1 MRKDNFGICLSFYAV
16 LAFVL
21 AMLHSTIPLMLLLGF
36 VIVVHKDQWLS
47 MQVMQAFFLSMFYG
61 IIDGIIDVITGIIRP
76 FYSVP
81 ILGGLLSGAFNII
94 DSLIYLIIFVFAII
108 GISKVAKEQ
117 DANIPVAKTFAEK
130 AFGLVKNVTY
140 TQSAPVQNPAPVQ
153 NNTPVQNPAPT
164 QEAAPAQESDNNNS
178 YTLN

>member
-21 AMLHSTIPLMLLLGF
+21 AMLGFTTLVALLLGF

-47 MQVMQAFFLSMFYG
+47 MQVMQAFFLSIISGLVSFIIDIISPVYG
-61 IIDGIIDVITGIIRP
+61 IPIIGAIISALFGVITSII
-76 FYSVP
+76 SLV
-81 ILGGLLSGAFNII
+81 ILI
-94 DSLIYLIIFVFAII
+94 FAII

-117 DANIPVAKTFAEK
+117 DANLPIVKTFAEK
-130 AFGLVKNVTY
+130 AFGLVRNVTY
-140 TQSAPVQNPAPVQ
+140 TQTAPMQNAAPVQNTVQEPAQ
-153 NNTPVQNPAPT
+153 T
-164 QEAAPAQESDNNNS
+164 QENQTNDST

>member
-21 AMLHSTIPLMLLLGF
+21 AMLGYTTLVALLLGF

-47 MQVMQAFFLSMFYG
+47 MQVMQAFFLSIISG
-61 IIDGIIDVITGIIRP
+61 IVNIIIDIISPV
-76 FYSVP
+76 YSIP
-81 ILGGLLSGAFNII
+81 ILGTIISALFGAVTSII
-94 DSLIYLIIFVFAII
+94 SLVILVFAII

-153 NNTPVQNPAPT
+153 NTTPVQNPAPA